1 MTTYRISCTDSD
13 GDRFTVGHDYVT
25 LVDAI
30 HAIYQY
36 VSSHSTYTTWIT
48 QTIEPFFF
56 DFVDDEEGWTGM
68 TFRICSE

>member
-1 MTTYRISCTDSD
+1 MTTYRIICTDSD
-13 GDRFTVGHDYVT
+13 GDRFTIGRGYVT

-36 VSSHSTYTTWIT
+36 VGSHSSYIHWIT

-56 DFVDDEEGWTGM
+56 DFVDDEEGWAGM
-68 TFRICSE
+68 TFRIRSE